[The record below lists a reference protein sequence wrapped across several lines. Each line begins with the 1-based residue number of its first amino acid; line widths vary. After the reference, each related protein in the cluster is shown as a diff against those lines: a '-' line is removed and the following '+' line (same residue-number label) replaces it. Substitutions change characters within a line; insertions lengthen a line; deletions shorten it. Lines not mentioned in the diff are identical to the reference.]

1 MRHVEAP
8 DEPHHRGDVPVIR
21 SSRYHQAGAGRERPE
36 HLPLA
41 NAEDKRRLQQAP
53 VGSRRHRERALQ
65 PRGSDAQLAVADN
78 YGLTLVR
85 HSAQREHQLW
95 MHWMVAAFQ

>member
-1 MRHVEAP
+1 
-8 DEPHHRGDVPVIR
+8 
-21 SSRYHQAGAGRERPE
+21 
-36 HLPLA
+36 
-41 NAEDKRRLQQAP
+41 
-53 VGSRRHRERALQ
+53 
-65 PRGSDAQLAVADN
+65 VADN